1 MDIEEFRKDFLET
14 VKSHAAAEGDMTHA
28 AFVTIVSEKLMDA
41 EEFSDFEYCYHE
53 GNGVKDRRL
62 KLCIDGYSFDE
73 SDDSLKLLIVDF
85 RGGAEAETLTQ
96 TDALTMFS
104 RLTAFITE
112 AMSGLL
118 HPQMEDS
125 SPARALA
132 TEIFGN
138 QQAIARLRLY
148 LATDAVLSSRVKD
161 WPERII
167 NDKPFEFHIWD
178 AARFHRAFEAAT
190 GRDELKIDFREFMP
204 EGIPCLE
211 ASQTGDEYKA
221 YLCVIPGTVLADL
234 YDRYGSRLLER
245 NVRSFL
251 GIRGAK
257 SVNSGIRSTILGQPS
272 MFFAFNNGIAVTA
285 STVEVAPGGNG
296 LRILCADDLQ
306 IVNGGQTTASLTTAK
321 RKDKAELK
329 DIFVQMKLSVI
340 RSDRTD
346 ELIPQ
351 ISRSANS
358 QNKVSDAD
366 FFSNHPF
373 HVRIETHS
381 RRLWAPAVAGAQHE
395 THWFYERARGQFLN
409 EQVKMTASEK
419 RRFLQQNPRDQLITK
434 TDLAK
439 YENAWR
445 EIPHVISLGAQK
457 NFRNFAEHIDELW
470 KASDFEFN
478 EEYFRNIVAHA
489 IIWKYTERM
498 VSRQPWYQGGYRAN
512 VVAYTIAKLA
522 MMIRTSAKDKVF
534 DFRAIWGRQD
544 VSKAM
549 ELQLEKIAEA
559 AFNSIVSEDRPI
571 DNVTEW
577 CKKKL
582 CWERV
587 ESLNV
592 PLLPSFIA
600 DLVDRAELLITKK
613 DAKKLQ
619 KTDNGIAA
627 QAEVVQLGGK
637 YWQQVSYWAGK
648 KNLLTPD
655 EKKLVDIAAQIPTR
669 IPPDFQC
676 PKLLEIRAKMA
687 DEGFQC
693 SK

>member
-14 VKSHAAAEGDMTHA
+14 VKSHAAAEGDITHA

-41 EEFSDFEYCYHE
+41 EELSDFEHCYHE

-62 KLCIDGYSFDE
+62 KLGIDGYSFDE

-85 RGGAEAETLTQ
+85 RGGAVAETLTQ
-96 TDALTMFS
+96 TDASTMFS

-112 AMSGLL
+112 AMSGML
-118 HPQMEDS
+118 HPQLEDS

-132 TEIFGN
+132 TEIFRN

-221 YLCVIPGTVLADL
+221 YLCVIPATVLADL

-257 SVNSGIRSTILGQPS
+257 SVNSGIRSTILSQPS

-285 STVEVAPGGNG
+285 STVEVARGGNG
-296 LRILCADDLQ
+296 LGILCADDLQ

-321 RKDKAELK
+321 RKDRAELK

-340 RSDRTD
+340 GPERAD

-358 QNKVSDAD
+358 QNKVSEAD

-373 HVRIETHS
+373 HRRIETHS
-381 RRLWAPAVAGAQHE
+381 RHLWAPAVAGAQHE

-409 EQVKMTASEK
+409 EQVRMTPSEK
-419 RRFLQQNPRDQLITK
+419 RRFLQQNPREQLITK

-457 NFRNFAEHIDELW
+457 NFRDFAGHIDELW
-470 KASDFEFN
+470 KASDSEFN
-478 EEYFRNIVAHA
+478 EEYFKNIVARA

-512 VVAYTIAKLA
+512 VVAYSIAKLA
-522 MMIRTSAKDKVF
+522 MMIRTSAGGRVL
-534 DFRAIWGRQD
+534 DFRAIWGKQGI
-544 VSKAM
+544 SKAM
-549 ELQLEKIAEA
+549 ELQLEQIAEA
-559 AFNSIVSEDRPI
+559 VFNTIVSEDRLV

-587 ESLNV
+587 ESIKV
-592 PLLPSFIA
+592 PLLSSFVA
-600 DLVDRAELLITKK
+600 DLVDKAELLTVKK

-637 YWQQVSYWAGK
+637 YWQQISNWAEK

-655 EKKLVDIAAQIPTR
+655 EKKIVSIAARIPNR

-676 PKLLEIRAKMA
+676 PKLLEIRSRMIA
-687 DEGFQC
+687 EGFGYP
-693 SK
+693 